1 MMGFA
6 VMSLSV
12 SNNLIGWIGGF
23 YERMRPVDFWAMH
36 AGIAA
41 TGGLLVM
48 LFGGRLRRILS
59 VEPGQPLRPA
69 ALTLEV
75 ER

>member
-1 MMGFA
+1 
-6 VMSLSV
+6 V
-12 SNNLIGWIGGF
+12 GGF
-23 YERMRPVDFWAMH
+23 YEQMRPIDFWAMH
-36 AGIAA
+36 VAISA

-48 LFGGRLRRILS
+48 LFGRALTQALAMAGAD
-59 VEPGQPLRPA
+59 QPLRPS